1 MASTPP
7 SAKWEIRPL
16 TGRDEAERCA
26 RMMASLEPWI
36 TLRRDYEESLRVLL
50 DPQRESYVAVQ
61 GNSLAGFLILIMHG
75 AFVGYIQT
83 ICVAPEQRGKG
94 LGTKLIEFAE
104 ERIFRDTPNA
114 FICSSSF
121 NPRAQRLYERLG
133 YEVVGELKEFI
144 IPGHSEILLR
154 KTIGPLRGFNPT
166 AANKSSRSS
175 S

>member
-1 MASTPP
+1 MDSAAP
-7 SAKWEIRPL
+7 SAKWEIRRL
-16 TGRDEAERCA
+16 AGHDEAVHCA

-50 DPQRESYVAVQ
+50 DAQRESYVAYH
-61 GNSLAGFLILIMHG
+61 GDSLAGFLILIMHG

-83 ICVAPEQRGKG
+83 ICVAPEARGKG

-104 ERIFRDTPNA
+104 ERIFRETPNV

-121 NPRAQRLYERLG
+121 NPRAQKLYERLG
-133 YEVVGELKEFI
+133 YEAVGKLKDFI

-166 AANKSSRSS
+166 SADKSSHNSS
-175 S
+175 

>member
-1 MASTPP
+1 MDQAASSST
-7 SAKWEIRPL
+7 WEIRPL
-16 TGRDEAERCA
+16 ATQDEAEQCA

-36 TLRRDYEESLRVLL
+36 TLGRDYDESLQVLL
-50 DPQRESYVAVQ
+50 DPQRESYIACR
-61 GNSLAGFLILIMHG
+61 GGSLEGFLILIMHG
-75 AFVGYIQT
+75 AFIGYIQT
-83 ICVAPEQRGKG
+83 ICVAPEARGQG
-94 LGTKLIEFAE
+94 LGTRLIEFAE

-121 NPRAQRLYERLG
+121 NPRAQKLYERLG

-154 KTIGPLRGFNPT
+154 KTIGPLRSFSPT
-166 AANKSSRSS
+166 SANKSSRSS